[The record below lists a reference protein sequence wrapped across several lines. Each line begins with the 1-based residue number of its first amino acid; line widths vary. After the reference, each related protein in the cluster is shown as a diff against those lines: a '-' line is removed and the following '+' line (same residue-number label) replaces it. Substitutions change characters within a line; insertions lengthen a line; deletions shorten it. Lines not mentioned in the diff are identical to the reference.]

1 MLARQR
7 AIFPDTAENALKEE
21 FFGRAQTGYFVDV
34 GANDPKDMSQT
45 WHLERPAGAASSSN
59 RSPGASRRGS
69 ENNGKPKYL
78 PCACSSPANAGKYA
92 AVACAAGMHSR

>member
-21 FFGRAQTGYFVDV
+21 FFGARTGYFVDV

-45 WHLERPAGAASSSN
+45 WHLERLGWRGVLVEPQPALAQ
-59 RSPGASRRGS
+59 
-69 ENNGKPKYL
+69 
-78 PCACSSPANAGKYA
+78 NAL
-92 AVACAAGMHSR
+92 